1 MDIIFLP
8 HFKAIKRKPAAIPGA
23 SRNFKTINYK
33 NEYCHTWPK
42 KKINR
47 NSFLQDNDSS
57 IALEGKSQI
66 HTRGN
71 AEFLL
76 IYFQIET
83 IN

>member
-42 KKINR
+42 KKKINR
-47 NSFLQDNDSS
+47 NSFL
-57 IALEGKSQI
+57 
-66 HTRGN
+66 
-71 AEFLL
+71 
-76 IYFQIET
+76 
-83 IN
+83 